1 MSSPQP
7 RPMATPDL
15 AGLLAKR
22 PPRRPQPSE
31 AESTAAVSDIAGVEE
46 SDASLVTHASSA
58 SGAVLSPVE
67 DGSPETAPATG
78 AAPVRSRRRRPSTV
92 IAAPAPEPEALGRQ
106 YKSPKQVY
114 LPRSLHQRCLAVADE
129 RSTTMTALILQAVNA
144 THQRLDDVLRADDES
159 ASPGDLFA
167 IPQATAA
174 TEPSVQ
180 TTMRLTDQQ
189 LAVLDDLAR
198 RYQTKRSRLLAA
210 ALRLYLDEL

>member
-1 MSSPQP
+1 
-7 RPMATPDL
+7 MATPDL

-22 PPRRPQPSE
+22 PARRPQRSE
-31 AESTAAVSDIAGVEE
+31 SAPTAAVVDVADADLTGAASDNS
-46 SDASLVTHASSA
+46 SDGPGAVSSA
-58 SGAVLSPVE
+58 VEDIPRGTAQPTGAVLVRSRKRRAAPV
-67 DGSPETAPATG
+67 TAPA
-78 AAPVRSRRRRPSTV
+78 ASDVEPS
-92 IAAPAPEPEALGRQ
+92 GRQ

-114 LPRSLHQRCLAVADE
+114 LPRSLHQRCLAVAGE

-167 IPQATAA
+167 IPQATVA

>member
-15 AGLLAKR
+15 AALLAKR
-22 PPRRPQPSE
+22 PPRRPQPLASESTVAVPDVAGAEASE
-31 AESTAAVSDIAGVEE
+31 AAAAGNG
-46 SDASLVTHASSA
+46 SSA
-58 SGAVLSPVE
+58 PGAILSAVE
-67 DGSPETAPATG
+67 DVSREAVQPTG
-78 AAPVRSRRRRPSTV
+78 TAPVRARNRKTAPV
-92 IAAPAPEPEALGRQ
+92 VAAPAPDAEAPSRQ

-114 LPRSLHQRCLAVADE
+114 LPRSLHQRCLAVATE
-129 RSTTMTALILQAVNA
+129 RSTTMTALVLQAVNA
-144 THQRLDDVLRADDES
+144 THQRLDDVLRPDVDT

-167 IPQATAA
+167 IPQANVPS
-174 TEPSVQ
+174 EPSVQ

>member
-22 PPRRPQPSE
+22 PPRHIQPSTSMPAIPKDAPSGVVSSAGSLSASDPVSSAVE
-31 AESTAAVSDIAGVEE
+31 QGSIESEQKTAAV
-46 SDASLVTHASSA
+46 
-58 SGAVLSPVE
+58 PMR
-67 DGSPETAPATG
+67 P
-78 AAPVRSRRRRPSTV
+78 RKRRPSTV
-92 IAAPAPEPEALGRQ
+92 TATTASGGEGPSRQ

-114 LPRSLHQRCLAVADE
+114 LPRSLHQQCLAMATD

-144 THQRLDDVLRADDES
+144 THERLGEALRTES
-159 ASPGDLFA
+159 DTANPGDLFA
-167 IPQATAA
+167 VPQAVV

-189 LAVLDDLAR
+189 LGVLDDLAR
-198 RYQTKRSRLLAA
+198 QYQTKRSRLLSA
-210 ALRLYLDEL
+210 ALRLYLDEM